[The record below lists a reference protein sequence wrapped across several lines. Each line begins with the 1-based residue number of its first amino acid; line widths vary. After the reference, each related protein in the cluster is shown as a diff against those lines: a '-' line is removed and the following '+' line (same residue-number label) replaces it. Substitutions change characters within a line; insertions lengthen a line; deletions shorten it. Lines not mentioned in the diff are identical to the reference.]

1 MVLSADGTKMR
12 RALTTPE
19 LHRAKPIRDEF
30 LTRALMPITVLLDG
44 VTQNYKIGAI
54 FRPMRFS
61 CSSW

>member
-19 LHRAKPIRDEF
+19 LRRTKPIRDEF
-30 LTRALMPITVLLDG
+30 LPGQMPITVVLDG